1 MRMGRRLFVVNALL
15 FASLG
20 ISVPSLLAQTNSK
33 STTPVPR
40 EGGWMQRHESI
51 NKRTKEGDIDLI
63 FIGDSIT
70 QGWND
75 NETWKKYYEGRKAA
89 NLGISGDRTEHVLWR
104 LDHGNIEGISPKVAV
119 LMIGTNN
126 SGGKEYSAED
136 IGEGIR
142 AIVAKLRDKLP
153 KTKVLILAIFPRGE
167 KPNPQREKNAKA
179 SKIASEMADDKDV
192 FFLDIGPA
200 FLNEKGEIDKAIMPD
215 FLHLSPE
222 GYKIWAKSIESK
234 LSELMGDK
242 AVAD

>member
-1 MRMGRRLFVVNALL
+1 MRMGRRIFIVNALL
-15 FASLG
+15 LASLG
-20 ISVPSLLAQTNSK
+20 MTESSLFAQTNSK

-40 EGGWMQRHESI
+40 DGGWMQRHNEI
-51 NKRTKEGDIDLI
+51 NKRTQEGDIDLI

-75 NETWKKYYEGRKAA
+75 NEIWKKYYGNRKAA

-104 LDHGNIEGISPKVAV
+104 LDHGNIDGISPKVAV

-167 KPNPQREKNAKA
+167 KPNPPREKNAKA
-179 SKIASEMADDKDV
+179 SKIAAELADNKDV

-200 FLNEKGEIDKAIMPD
+200 YLNEKGEIDRAIMPD

-222 GYKIWAKSIESK
+222 GYKIWAKSIEPK
-234 LSELMGDK
+234 LSELLGDK
-242 AVAD
+242 AITE